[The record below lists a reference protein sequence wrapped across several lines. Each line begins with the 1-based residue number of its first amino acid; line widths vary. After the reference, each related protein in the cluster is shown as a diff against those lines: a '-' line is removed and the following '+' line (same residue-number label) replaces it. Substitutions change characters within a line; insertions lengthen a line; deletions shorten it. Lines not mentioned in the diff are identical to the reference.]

1 MFQGATNTHVA
12 MQHSV
17 VASCA
22 DVRLNNGKM
31 MPSMALGTAQ
41 AKGDLLQTAIEY
53 ALDIGYRHID
63 TARVYGNEADIGKV
77 LDKQIRSGKIKRNN
91 LFVTTKL
98 PLYHMGEKDVKS
110 SVQDSLDLLQ
120 LEYLDL
126 VLVHV
131 PWACKQIHNIPP
143 GQMLTDA
150 NFAHLDIVATW
161 HALEVLV
168 REGLVRSIG
177 LSNFTQQQIER
188 IWEKAEI
195 KPANLQLE
203 CHVYLQQEA
212 LRSYCQ
218 QRGIVVT
225 GYCPL
230 GSPARA
236 DKYRHEGD
244 PDLLNDPVVGD
255 IAKQVGCTPA
265 QIVLRFLMEINVI
278 PLPKSVHP
286 ERIAENLQAVDVK
299 LGNVEIDQLRAL
311 NRNRRFMRFEWF
323 KSHPEFFEN
332 DFF

>member
-1 MFQGATNTHVA
+1 

-17 VASCA
+17 VASGA
-22 DVRLNNGKM
+22 DVHFNNGRI
-31 MPSMALGTAQ
+31 MPPMALGTAQ
-41 AKGDLLQTAIEY
+41 AKGDLLQTAVEY
-53 ALDIGYRHID
+53 ALDIGYTHID
-63 TARVYGNEADIGKV
+63 TARLYGNEADIGKV

-98 PLYHMGEKDVKS
+98 PLYHMGDKDVKS
-110 SVQDSLDLLQ
+110 SIQESLDLLQ

-126 VLVHV
+126 VLVHA
-131 PWACKQIHNIPP
+131 PWACKELHNIPP

-150 NFAHLDIVATW
+150 NFADVDILATW

-203 CHVYLQQEA
+203 CHVYLQQQA

-218 QRGIVVT
+218 KRGIVVT

-230 GSPARA
+230 GSPNRA

-244 PDLLNDPVVGD
+244 PDLLNDPVVVD
-255 IAKQVGCTPA
+255 IAKQLGRTPA
-265 QIVLRFLMEINVI
+265 QIALSFLMEINVI

-286 ERIAENLQAVDVK
+286 ERIAENLQAVDVT
-299 LGNVEIDQLRAL
+299 LGDVEMDRLRAL
-311 NRNRRFMRFEWF
+311 NRNRKFMRFEWF
-323 KSHPEFFEN
+323 KNHPEYFEN
-332 DFF
+332 DDF